1 MKEQDDT
8 NLNILK
14 ISNDKKLLYEFLD
27 SYPKTSKNDSEKNQT
42 INNKNNSIE
51 TLINFM
57 HFMNSKD
64 KNKSNKKENEI
75 KNNSFND
82 NENKEIMSDSL
93 NEENNKKENES
104 SELHYDD
111 NNNNSENNSINDI
124 KSKNI
129 PSEENV
135 DIDKISSL
143 NDINQNITDTDINKN
158 NDSPNKMIQKINHK
172 KQLENK
178 KKKKTDNL
186 FSNISN
192 IKNNTIDE
200 NKLFQNH
207 QYQAVID
214 EANQILQN
222 KYKKKN
228 NNNNN
233 IDNIILPDVLYPEI
247 IMNKIINN
255 DKKADEETYKEKIY
269 ELNKE
274 RVKKKNENEKIK
286 KLKIN
291 YDNLYTKLQ
300 NEIKKFNLNN
310 QKKLENFNKYKN
322 DEKDKIEKEK
332 KQLILEQKE
341 IGELRIKYQMNTKL
355 NNKKDKEDI
364 IQLKKRFQKFYEE
377 NKIKENNNKILIE
390 KYKRQLDEANYQI
403 LKLNGEITKLQTL
416 QNNDEEEINHNIDK
430 RKEKDKDSPKF
441 VSKKGNNN
449 KLKNEIIDGAEKI
462 NNDENNIIEDESE
475 ENYDLIFPEKY
486 HKQKYK
492 LINSAKT
499 EDGKK
504 INFYDKNKKEIIFQS
519 GVRKEIYFDGYQIIY
534 FTNGDIKQIFP
545 EKTKQVYFFNE
556 SKIIQTTIPDKIQVF
571 KFENGQI
578 EKHYINGIKEI
589 IFPNGNIKKIY
600 QDGTEENLYNDDNE
614 NNDEEIEYEDE

>member
-42 INNKNNSIE
+42 FNNKNNSIE

-129 PSEENV
+129 PSEENI

-192 IKNNTIDE
+192 IKNNTVDE

-228 NNNNN
+228 SNNNN

-274 RVKKKNENEKIK
+274 RVKNKNENEKIK

-322 DEKDKIEKEK
+322 DEKDKIE
-332 KQLILEQKE
+332 
-341 IGELRIKYQMNTKL
+341 
-355 NNKKDKEDI
+355 
-364 IQLKKRFQKFYEE
+364 
-377 NKIKENNNKILIE
+377 
-390 KYKRQLDEANYQI
+390 
-403 LKLNGEITKLQTL
+403 
-416 QNNDEEEINHNIDK
+416 
-430 RKEKDKDSPKF
+430 
-441 VSKKGNNN
+441 
-449 KLKNEIIDGAEKI
+449 
-462 NNDENNIIEDESE
+462 
-475 ENYDLIFPEKY
+475 
-486 HKQKYK
+486 
-492 LINSAKT
+492 
-499 EDGKK
+499 
-504 INFYDKNKKEIIFQS
+504 
-519 GVRKEIYFDGYQIIY
+519 
-534 FTNGDIKQIFP
+534 
-545 EKTKQVYFFNE
+545 
-556 SKIIQTTIPDKIQVF
+556 
-571 KFENGQI
+571 
-578 EKHYINGIKEI
+578 
-589 IFPNGNIKKIY
+589 
-600 QDGTEENLYNDDNE
+600 
-614 NNDEEIEYEDE
+614 